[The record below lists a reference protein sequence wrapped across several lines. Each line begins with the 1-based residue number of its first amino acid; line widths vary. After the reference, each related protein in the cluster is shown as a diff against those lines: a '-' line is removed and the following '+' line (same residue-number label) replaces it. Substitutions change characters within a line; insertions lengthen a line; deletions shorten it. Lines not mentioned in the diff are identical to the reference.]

1 MLISEKYKYIFI
13 AIPKTGTTAVQSFLL
28 ENDSSCKWNRTNI
41 NGKKVEFSEHST
53 AKEVRDL
60 LGKKYEDYTVFT
72 FIRDPYSRG
81 VSGYFF
87 YKNGKTLKSRYF
99 IRNVA
104 AKLNSLITK
113 MIPFSLWSVLK
124 PQKKLTNYF
133 FDEGGN
139 LLIDLVGKTENLDKD
154 LTEICKEIGIPISKE
169 QIPVKN
175 DSKHSA
181 IENYYS
187 NSLHKKLYSKKLQD
201 DIELYQHYKNIIY
214 TEKYRSKNSSKA
226 Y

>member
-1 MLISEKYKYIFI
+1 MLISEKYRYIFI
-13 AIPKTGTTAVQSFLL
+13 AIPKTGTTAVQTFIL
-28 ENDSSCKWNRTNI
+28 ENDSSCRWNSIIIEDKNI
-41 NGKKVEFSEHST
+41 EAEEHIT
-53 AKEVRDL
+53 AKRLKDL

-87 YKNGKTLKSRYF
+87 YKNGKTKKSKYF

-104 AKLNSLITK
+104 AKLNSFITK
-113 MIPFSLWSVLK
+113 IIPFSIWSVIK
-124 PQKKLTNYF
+124 PQKKLTDYL
-133 FDEGGN
+133 FDEDGN

-154 LTEICKEIGIPISKE
+154 LMAICREIGIPISDE
-169 QIPVKN
+169 HIPVKN
-175 DSKHSA
+175 ISKHST

-187 NSLHKKLYSKKLQD
+187 NSFHKKIYSKILQD
-201 DIELYQHYKNIIY
+201 DIELYQTYRNIIY
-214 TEKYRSKNSSKA
+214 TDKYRSKNGSTV